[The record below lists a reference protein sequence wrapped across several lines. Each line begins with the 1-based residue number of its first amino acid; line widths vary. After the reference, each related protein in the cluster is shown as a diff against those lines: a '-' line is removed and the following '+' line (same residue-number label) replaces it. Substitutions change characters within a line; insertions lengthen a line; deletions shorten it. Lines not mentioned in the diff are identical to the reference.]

1 MSIILHVIFAI
12 ISLVITG
19 VTAVVPTA
27 RRLSVTYVSIF
38 LTLGSGVL
46 LAIFNHALIL
56 RVCTTG
62 LTYLAIEVVAV
73 GVSLYRIRKFA
84 AVVEGK

>member
-1 MSIILHVIFAI
+1 MSIILHVIFAV
-12 ISLVITG
+12 ISLIITA
-19 VTAVVPTA
+19 VTAVMPTA

-46 LAIFNHALIL
+46 LAVLNHALIL

-62 LTYLAIEVVAV
+62 LTYLAIEVLAV
-73 GVSLYRIRKFA
+73 GISLYRIRKSA
-84 AVVEGK
+84 SVVEGK